1 MVLTKLQLIILLRKE
16 GGGAL
21 ASKRYIKKPKLFMES
36 VIPSKIFI
44 ARVNKRSYEHPAT
57 A

>member
-1 MVLTKLQLIILLRKE
+1 MVFTKLQLIILSRK
-16 GGGAL
+16 GWAL

-44 ARVNKRSYEHPAT
+44 ARVNQRKES
-57 A
+57 